1 MKYKLSEFTPAGS
14 TNVYRSPRAGD
25 FAYTDGDEI
34 ENRIREILRH
44 VCDKSTSSEELVN
57 AIVDWPTEYHFSR
70 ERGNLLRHIQFNSSD
85 SILELGAGCGSI
97 TRQLGESGAR
107 VTAVEGSMIRAECAS
122 LMCQYLPNVK
132 IFCENFEN
140 IIFEEQYDYITLIG
154 VLEYAPLFFKGADP
168 IQSCLQIV
176 KKYLKPGGKLL
187 LAIEN
192 KLGLKYFMGCSEDH
206 TGIKYF
212 GIEGRYNSSTAI
224 TFGREELNQ
233 ILFATGFK
241 DVEFSYP
248 FPDYKVPTQL
258 YFEPAFNHKIF
269 KPEKIIAKCRSRD
282 YLIDGY
288 VNNFDEAKVW
298 SVLREN
304 NLVRDLSNSFFV
316 VASPSEVS
324 NRKESLLAIT
334 YQSTRK
340 SQYCVQ
346 TRFENAES
354 VGIKVSKELIFSKN
368 HEKISHLGLNLDAQK
383 YETGDLLSAELKQ
396 AVELK
401 SYELFSKYCNLWL
414 DYVKVNGVEMSDSLC
429 CSIKPQF
436 IDCIPQNLVIR
447 PDKSIC
453 FIDREWIA
461 GQIYSLNHLL
471 LRGLYQLQTENGYSE
486 FLLESNSTFSRYTIR
501 WMSDIGMVLKRPLVI
516 NFLEEE
522 NRLVNEIYG
531 VNYPAPVRLTLAKAR
546 QNSFDRLIHKWGNFL
561 IEYLRKINRRFR
573 K

>member
-14 TNVYRSPRAGD
+14 ANVYRSPRAGD

-85 SILELGAGCGSI
+85 TILELGAGCGSI
-97 TRQLGESGAR
+97 TRQLGESGAL
-107 VTAVEGSMIRAECAS
+107 VTAVEGSMIRAECAA
-122 LMCQYLPNVK
+122 LRCQDLPNVK
-132 IFCENFEN
+132 VFCENFEN

-154 VLEYAPLFFKGADP
+154 VLEYAPLFFDSVDP
-168 IQSCLQIV
+168 VQSCLQIV

-212 GIEGRYNSSTAI
+212 GVEGRYNSSTAI

-241 DVEFSYP
+241 GVEFSYP

-258 YFEPAFNHKIF
+258 YFEGAFSNTIF

-282 YLIDGY
+282 YLVDGY
-288 VNNFDEAKVW
+288 VGNFDEAKVW
-298 SVLREN
+298 SVLGEN
-304 NLVRDLSNSFFV
+304 NLVRDLSNSFLV
-316 VASPSEVS
+316 VASLSEVS
-324 NRKESLLAIT
+324 NREESLLAIT

-340 SQYCVQ
+340 AHYCVQ
-346 TRFENAES
+346 TKFEKSEIL
-354 VGIKVSKELIFSKN
+354 GIEVSKELIFSKD
-368 HEKISHLGLNLDAQK
+368 HEKISHLGLNLDPLK
-383 YETGDLLSAELKQ
+383 YETGDLLSTKLRRAI
-396 AVELK
+396 ELK
-401 SYELFSKYCNLWL
+401 SYELFSEYCNLWL
-414 DYVKVNGVEMSDSLC
+414 DYLKAYGAKVGDNLNP
-429 CSIKPQF
+429 SIDPQF
-436 IDCIPQNLVIR
+436 VDCIPQNLVMKL
-447 PDKSIC
+447 DHSIY
-453 FIDREWIA
+453 FIDREWVA
-461 GQIYSLNHLL
+461 GEMCSLNQLL
-471 LRGLYQLQTENGYSE
+471 LRGFYQLQTESGYSE
-486 FLLESNSTFSRYTIR
+486 FLLESNSTFSRYVIR
-501 WMSDIGMVLKRPLVI
+501 WMGDIGLPLTRTLI
-516 NFLEEE
+516 IAFLERES
-522 NRLVNEIYG
+522 RLVDEIYG
-531 VNYPAPVRLTLAKAR
+531 VSYPAPVRITLAKVS
-546 QNSFDRLIHKWGNFL
+546 QNSSFRLIHKGGDFL
-561 IEYLRKINRRFR
+561 NEYLRKLYRRFR